1 MFDVGDIAQWDFET
15 TVASSRV
22 DATAVTA
29 TVTKP
34 DDTTA
39 SATVTH
45 VTTGLYSVTY
55 VTTVAGQHSIRIVAT
70 GSPARSTQDVFN
82 VRSNAPVAIL
92 SLQDAREHLNMEAG
106 ATVDDEELRLFIESA
121 TAAVEK
127 YTHEVIARRTI
138 TQVREVAWGAQ
149 IALGVRPVLSVTSVE
164 STDGLT
170 SYDPDNLDLDAT
182 SGVLSV
188 RTGGLLHGRVVV
200 TFVAG
205 YEVIPANYILAAQI
219 IVGHLWETQRMPTM
233 GRSAPGF
240 GGEEQPWTA
249 EGVRSG
255 YALPNRAVE
264 LLGQRPS
271 MVV

>member
-1 MFDVGDIAQWDFET
+1 VFDVGDIAQWDFET

-55 VTTVAGQHSIRIVAT
+55 VTTMAGQHSIRIVAT
-70 GSPARSTQDVFN
+70 GTPARSTGDVFA
-82 VRSNAPVAIL
+82 VRSNSPVAIL
-92 SLQDAREHLNMEAG
+92 SLSDARDHLNMEPG
-106 ATVDDEELRLFIESA
+106 DTVDDEELRGFIEAA
-121 TAAVEK
+121 TVAVEN
-127 YTHEVIARRTI
+127 YTHEAIARRSV
-138 TQVREVAWGAQ
+138 TQVRDVAWGSQ
-149 IALGVRPVLSVTSVE
+149 VALGVRPVLSVTSIV
-164 STDGLT
+164 STDGT
-170 SYDPDNLDLDAT
+170 TTWDPDNLDLDNT
-182 SGVLSV
+182 SGVLSY
-188 RTGGLLHGRVVV
+188 RTGGLLWGRVVV

-205 YEVIPANYILAAQI
+205 YEVIPANYLLAAKI

-240 GGEEQPWTA
+240 GGEETPWTA